1 MVGRD
6 LGSRVPL
13 FQRDRREVQV
23 VLETRKEEVQKVLEE
38 DFLIYALFAHAN
50 LAAEAEVD
58 VVHSA
63 LQRRQKVRRVLPVVV
78 KEDLDS

>member
-1 MVGRD
+1 M
-6 LGSRVPL
+6 
-13 FQRDRREVQV
+13 
-23 VLETRKEEVQKVLEE
+23 EEVLDSRKSVVQEVSEE
-38 DFLIYALFAHAN
+38 DFSIYALFAHAN